1 MLEPNFSPFPE
12 IKTER
17 LLLRRIVKEDV
28 PAILRM
34 RSDEK
39 LMKYIDKEREL
50 TIEDAEKK
58 LAMFDEGL
66 EKNEGITWGIS
77 LLTDTSQLI
86 GSIGFWRINKPHYRA
101 EIGYM
106 LHHDH
111 WSKGIMQESIVAVIE
126 YGFGPLQLHSI
137 EAHIN
142 PANAASAGILEKN
155 NFIREAYFKE
165 NHFFRG
171 KFLDTAIYSLLKK

>member
-1 MLEPNFSPFPE
+1 MLEPDFTPFPE
-12 IKTER
+12 IRTTR

-28 PAILRM
+28 PMILAM

-39 LMKYIDKEREL
+39 LMKYIDKERASTL
-50 TIEDAEKK
+50 EDAEKFFT
-58 LAMFDEGL
+58 MIDQSL
-66 EKNEGITWGIS
+66 EKNDGITWCIS
-77 LLTDTSQLI
+77 LLEEPAKMI
-86 GSIGFWRINKPHYRA
+86 GSIGFWRIIKQHYRA

-111 WSKGIMQESIVAVIE
+111 WGKGIMNEAMAVVIE
-126 YGFGPLQLHSI
+126 YGFGALKLHSI

-155 NFIREAYFKE
+155 NFVREAYFKE
-165 NHFFRG
+165 DFFFRG
-171 KFLDTAIYSLLKK
+171 KFLDTAIYSRLK